1 MYEDK
6 IKDKFVT
13 QESDTD
19 RYFTLAN
26 IISMLRILLTI
37 PAVWLFAT
45 DKWEWGLVILG
56 ICVISDWLDG
66 FVARKTHEVSDF
78 GKFIDPLADKVVAAA
93 MIVLMVIRMGFPI
106 WFLGVLIAR
115 DASIFIMKR
124 IFYNRYRIVT
134 GANIAGKMFILVLT
148 VAGVLW
154 LLEFYLGVNL
164 YAIYVLYFDALLMLV
179 SWGIYIVQTMKMFRS
194 QKPEAGRRKAEA
206 GSRKS
211 EAGRRKA
218 AD

>member
-1 MYEDK
+1 MHNDE

-13 QESDTD
+13 YETETT

-26 IISMLRILLTI
+26 IISMFRIVLTI

-78 GKFIDPLADKVVAAA
+78 GKFIDPLADKIVALG
-93 MIVLMVIRMGFPI
+93 MILLMVFRMDFPL
-106 WFLGVLIAR
+106 WFLILLIVR
-115 DASIFIMKR
+115 DGSIYTMKR
-124 IFYNRYRIVT
+124 IFYKRYKIVT
-134 GANIAGKMFILVLT
+134 GANIAGKLFILVLT

-154 LLEFYLGVNL
+154 LLEFYLAVNL
-164 YAIYVLYFDALLMLV
+164 YAIYVLYFDVVLMLL
-179 SWGIYIVQTMKMFRS
+179 SWGIYIVQSVKMFRG
-194 QKPEAGRRKAEA
+194 QKQET
-206 GSRKS
+206 GSEK
-211 EAGRRKA
+211 
-218 AD
+218 